1 MYFSLNISIENP
13 IHWRKP
19 LGTTFLPRLCF
30 FLGFVVFFDFFGFFG
45 FDLWIC
51 VAYVRQNN
59 QNQHLLGVT
68 KIKEPFL
75 GGTKTKATISTERA
89 LCEQQNPQFQYG
101 NYTGAQAPFQE
112 RIRSH
117 GKERTLA
124 MWYTLEIHST
134 FNHLK
139 SVLVLPPNGCHHWS
153 EARKGEARANGG
165 SGETTAEVPWL
176 HGSRR
181 DISVVGY
188 KCSHKS

>member
-1 MYFSLNISIENP
+1 MAVSKNSGVSKACCIRGYDSRYVSEVWFGLIPSTIQN
-13 IHWRKP
+13 HGKD
-19 LGTTFLPRLCF
+19 
-30 FLGFVVFFDFFGFFG
+30 FLGCSQFPWNHDSGARVIGF
-45 FDLWIC
+45 WT
-51 VAYVRQNN
+51 
-59 QNQHLLGVT
+59 T
-68 KIKEPFL
+68 KSYPKIRREGEAVHPCNFHRKHYFP
-75 GGTKTKATISTERA
+75 
-89 LCEQQNPQFQYG
+89 
-101 NYTGAQAPFQE
+101 
-112 RIRSH
+112 RIRNH

-139 SVLVLPPNGCHHWS
+139 SILVLHPNECHRWS

-188 KCSHKS
+188 RCSHKS